1 VVFLVQKSRAMAQQ
15 QQSWF
20 WTALAIIQAFNGLSA
35 LAGGVG
41 LMSDPSGGNVA
52 MKTAWLTGTPFSNFL
67 IPGIILFVVNG
78 IGNSAGFVFTLKKH
92 SKATLIGILFGIIMM
107 GWIIVQVLMIG
118 YMSFLQPL
126 YFATGLL
133 QLLFG
138 LRLKKQGDS

>member
-1 VVFLVQKSRAMAQQ
+1 MSKNRILRNHR
-15 QQSWF
+15 
-20 WTALAIIQAFNGLSA
+20 ALALLQVFNGLSA

-52 MKTAWLTGTPFSNFL
+52 MYTSWLEGTPFTNFL

-78 IGNSAGFVFTLKKH
+78 IGNVTGFVMTLRKH
-92 SKATLIGILFGIIMM
+92 HRASEVGWVFGAVMM

-126 YFATGLL
+126 YFTTGVL
-133 QLLFG
+133 QLYFG
-138 LRLKKQGDS
+138 YALRTAINRRSRSE